1 MTEEKNKNETK
12 TNSNSNSNSSSNSN
26 SNSNSKSNSSR
37 ARLHLRVRCFH
48 APQHPLLPLPKNIR
62 HATAKRRHRIF
73 LRFNANLRIK
83 CYNSSMLHRAR
94 PATCTAISAT
104 T

>member
-12 TNSNSNSNSSSNSN
+12 TNSNSN
-26 SNSNSKSNSSR
+26 SNSSR

-73 LRFNANLRIK
+73 LRFNANLRSK